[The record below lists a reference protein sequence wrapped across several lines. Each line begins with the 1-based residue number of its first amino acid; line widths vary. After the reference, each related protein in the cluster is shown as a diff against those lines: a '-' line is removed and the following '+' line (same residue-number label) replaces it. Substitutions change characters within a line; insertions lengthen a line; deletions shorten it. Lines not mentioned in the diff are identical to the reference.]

1 MWDTIERFCETFIL
15 RAGKNRVDVAGIVL
29 IGGKSTRMGVSKPM
43 LPFGPE
49 LMIQRV
55 LRLLSQAASPL
66 VVVAAPDQVLPG
78 LPRSVQVVRDRREG
92 RGPLEGIRA
101 GLEALEGRREAAYV
115 AGCDVPTL
123 QAAFVCMLADRLAQ
137 HRIAVPV
144 DGGHYHPLA
153 AAYRVDVLPEVR
165 ALLAAD
171 RLRPAYL
178 FQQVDTCCVPV
189 DQLRSVDP
197 ELSSLENLNRP
208 EDYFAAL
215 QRCGFEVSEGLR
227 QSIAR
232 ANGTPL
238 GECAPADPRSN
249 GGR

>member
-1 MWDTIERFCETFIL
+1 M
-15 RAGKNRVDVAGIVL
+15 DVAGIVL
-29 IGGKSTRMGVSKPM
+29 VGGKSTRMGVSKPL

-49 LMIQRV
+49 LMILRV
-55 LRLLSQAASPL
+55 LRLLSQAASPM
-66 VVVAAPDQVLPG
+66 VVVAAADQVLPS

-92 RGPLEGIRA
+92 RGPLEGICA
-101 GLEALEGRREAAYV
+101 GLEAIEGRREAAYI

-123 QAAFVCMLADRLAQ
+123 QAAFVRMLAERLAR

-153 AAYRVDVLPEVR
+153 AVYRVDVLPKVR

-171 RLRPAYL
+171 HLRPAYL

-197 ELSSLENLNRP
+197 ELCSLDNLNRP

-215 QRCGFEVSEGLR
+215 QRCGFEVDEGLR
-227 QSIAR
+227 QAFAR
-232 ANGTPL
+232 GNGTPPGSSL
-238 GECAPADPRSN
+238 ESTL
-249 GGR
+249 